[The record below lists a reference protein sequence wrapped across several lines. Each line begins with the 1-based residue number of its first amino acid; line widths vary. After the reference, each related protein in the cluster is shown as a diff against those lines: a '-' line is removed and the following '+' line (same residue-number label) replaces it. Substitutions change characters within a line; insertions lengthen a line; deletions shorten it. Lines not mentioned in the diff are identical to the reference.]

1 MSYRYWTADGG
12 IVAIFTFSSEKQAEA
27 FEKYNNCDEWG
38 TLIDKI
44 YKYSKEES
52 LHYLKEMK
60 GNNSD
65 RSDCETDDEI
75 DGCECPHC
83 ELKKEEEG
91 SD

>member
-12 IVAIFTFSSEKQAEA
+12 ILAIFTFSSEKQAEA
-27 FEKYNNCDEWG
+27 FEKYNNCDKWG
-38 TLIDKI
+38 TLTDI
-44 YKYSKEES
+44 YECSKERS

-60 GNNSD
+60 ANCAD

-75 DGCECPHC
+75 DGCECTHC